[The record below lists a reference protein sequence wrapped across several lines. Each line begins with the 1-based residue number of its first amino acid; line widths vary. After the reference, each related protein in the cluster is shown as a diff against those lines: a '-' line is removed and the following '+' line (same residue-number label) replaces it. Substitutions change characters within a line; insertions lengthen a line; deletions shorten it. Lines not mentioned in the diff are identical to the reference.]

1 MTRTPAAVSSIC
13 LLLVAAC
20 SAPPAPEAEWMPLF
34 DGKTLQDWTQSENPE
49 SFRVEDGAIACDGP
63 RAPLTG
69 ARGDSRFSA
78 YIIAVGGAGSSGL
91 PARESGR
98 RMR

>member
-34 DGKTLQDWTQSENPE
+34 DGKTFNGWRGVGRE
-49 SFRVEDGAIACDGP
+49 SIPAKHWVIEDGMIRKVA
-63 RAPLTG
+63 
-69 ARGDSRFSA
+69 
-78 YIIAVGGAGSSGL
+78 
-91 PARESGR
+91 SGR
-98 RMR
+98 VPTAADGQPLGGGTR